1 MQTKFKQ
8 MPQLT
13 SEHDTFIVQSL
24 ACGMSA
30 RDIVSKMVMF
40 FNEDFDKSHENKL
53 LLKVMRVG
61 RSDQFKAY
69 IRKAREAWEKE
80 CYDVPLMIR
89 KIRLEM
95 LWEEYHRLPKES
107 FDKVVVTPKGEEI
120 HVYKQ
125 NTDYILKI
133 LDQARREEVEL
144 TRPTREAPKGKA
156 EDKLEIKM
164 TDGSVFNRDPGSNL
178 SDDDS
183 GVPV

>member
-8 MPQLT
+8 MPKLT
-13 SEHDTFIVQSL
+13 SEHEAFIVQSL

-40 FNEDFDKSHENKL
+40 FDECDKSHEGKL

-61 RSDQFKAY
+61 RSDDFKAY

-107 FDKVVVTPKGEEI
+107 FDKVVVTPKGDEI
-120 HVYKQ
+120 YVYKQ

-156 EDKLEIKM
+156 EDKLEINM
-164 TDGSVFNRDPGSNL
+164 TDGSVFNRDPVSDL
-178 SDDDS
+178 SDDDG